1 MFCGVG
7 CTQPAVQNPFGAQSK
22 SDIRYAL
29 ALEVVPKQGG
39 EPSVQKAPL
48 HNGLRRENGIK

>member
-1 MFCGVG
+1 MFCTVG
-7 CTQPAVQNPFGAQSK
+7 CTQPAVQNSFGVQSK
-22 SDIRYAL
+22 SDIQYTL

-48 HNGLRRENGIK
+48 HNGLRREN